1 MSVTKIRE
9 EESGPPLTALVSG
22 ERSLRVALLTE
33 ADTEEVLEF
42 LSPRPIHTVY
52 LASLVRDNGISSPL
66 NRGSFFG
73 CRDQRDLLT
82 GVALIGHA
90 TIIETENESCIEAF
104 AMLAKSSSLGHLIR
118 GEQEKVKT
126 FWSYYAKG
134 NHAARL
140 LCGELLLELR
150 SIPGVTEI
158 VPGLRLAT
166 MSDLDIVV
174 TVNAEMACDESG
186 VNPLKRDAQGFRDR
200 TALRIG
206 KGRVWVWVEEGQLLF
221 KTDII
226 AETPQ
231 TIYVEGVYVEPQHR
245 SRGYGLRC
253 MSQLAGML
261 LQRTNSI
268 CLTVNAK
275 ADDTQRFYRRAGYE
289 VASRY
294 DTIYLQSDSIS

>member
-1 MSVTKIRE
+1 MSGMTIRE
-9 EESGPPLTALVSG
+9 ESGLPLAALVGG
-22 ERSLRVALLTE
+22 EGSLCVALLTE
-33 ADTEEVLEF
+33 ANTEELLEF
-42 LSPRPIHTVY
+42 LSARPIHTVH
-52 LASLVRDNGISSPL
+52 LASLVQDNGITSPL

-73 CRDQRDLLT
+73 CRDQQELLT

-104 AMLAKSSSLGHLIR
+104 ATLAKNSSPAHLIR

-134 NHAARL
+134 NRAARL
-140 LCGELLLELR
+140 LCEELLLELR
-150 SIPGVTEI
+150 AIPGATEV
-158 VPGLRLAT
+158 VPDLRPAT
-166 MSDLDIVV
+166 MSDLDMVV

-186 VNPLKRDAQGFRDR
+186 VSPLKRDAQGFRER
-200 TALRIG
+200 SALRIAR
-206 KGRVWVWVEEGQLLF
+206 GRVWVWVVEGQLLF

-231 TIYVEGVYVEPQHR
+231 AIYVEGVYVAPQHR

-275 ADDTQRFYRRAGYE
+275 AEDTQRFYRRAGYE